1 VKQLGENILVAD
13 TSKDIAKK
21 VFEAYTDKSVWQ
33 NLATNGYEFV
43 MHNFSPEKIAD
54 DIRLLLRELN
64 LEPNQ
69 AG

>member
-1 VKQLGENILVAD
+1 MKQLGENILVAD